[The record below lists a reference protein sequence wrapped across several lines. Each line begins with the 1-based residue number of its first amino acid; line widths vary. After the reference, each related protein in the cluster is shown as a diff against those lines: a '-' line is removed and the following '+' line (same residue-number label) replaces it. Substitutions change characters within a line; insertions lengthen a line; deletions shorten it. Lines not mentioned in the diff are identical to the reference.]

1 MIDRWSHLIRAFS
14 GVGEGGV
21 KGAFVGIGCPLVVS
35 NEIGI

>member
-1 MIDRWSHLIRAFS
+1 MIDRWSHLIRTFS
-14 GVGEGGV
+14 GMGGWV